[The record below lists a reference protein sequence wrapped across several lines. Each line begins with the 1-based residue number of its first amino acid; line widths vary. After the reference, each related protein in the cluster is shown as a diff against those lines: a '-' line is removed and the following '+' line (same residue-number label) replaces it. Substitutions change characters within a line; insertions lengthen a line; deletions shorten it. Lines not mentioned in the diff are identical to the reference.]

1 VNDTIHKLCRRLP
14 ILTVM
19 ILAAPDATADVANQ
33 GKTPAPIDSVT
44 YQRRVQ
50 MVRHMPGLV
59 AFWDFVQR
67 EDGPAGSGQFVA
79 YTATDARGYPLE
91 PHNVS
96 RDFWHDGA
104 ETTLADFPLL
114 GRGPFGQAVQFRAP
128 KAQNDLPV
136 LLVPRTKLHD
146 TPLDVKGP
154 DKSVS
159 MVVWLIYQEGAHA
172 IAGIWHEGTVSPPK
186 DLPAVVRV
194 RGQRQYGMFAG
205 LGANPG
211 GVGAHVSENGLASF
225 GDPYARHMAVTSEKM
240 MRVNPDA
247 VSDILDTG
255 WSVVG
260 FVYDNAKRTVTAYL
274 NGVATEY
281 WIDAPANS
289 RFYQSAARAWSQARM
304 ARLPGLQ
311 PGEDPSFPR
320 DQFYEPPE
328 NAPLSENIL
337 SESGDERVVIR
348 VYEFTKVRVTLRKN
362 ANGQFSEVG
371 SAELV
376 ALKANPYWFG
386 HDIYTPANA
395 EVGGPF
401 TIGRVIHSNRHETLS
416 GYFGGVAVFAQA
428 LAPEQMAELAQIGR
442 QPLAEDGGKPLML
455 SELLQVRAQK

>member
-1 VNDTIHKLCRRLP
+1 LNDAIYKFCRRLP
-14 ILTVM
+14 ILIFLV
-19 ILAAPDATADVANQ
+19 LAIPDAAAGGVKQEKMSAS
-33 GKTPAPIDSVT
+33 IDWAT
-44 YQRRVQ
+44 YQRRIER
-50 MVRHMPGLV
+50 VRQTPGLA

-67 EDGPAGSGQFVA
+67 EDGPAGSGRFVA
-79 YTATDARGYPLE
+79 YTATDGSGYPLE

-104 ETTLADFPLL
+104 EATLADFPLL

-128 KAQNDLPV
+128 KVQNDLPV
-136 LLVPRTKLHD
+136 LLVPRAKLHD

-154 DKSVS
+154 GKSVS

-186 DLPAVVRV
+186 DIPAVVKV

-225 GDPYARHMAVTSEKM
+225 GDRYARHMAVTPEKM
-240 MRVNPDA
+240 ERIKSDA
-247 VSDILDTG
+247 TPEQLDTG

-260 FVYDNAKRTVTAYL
+260 FVCDNEKKTVTAYL
-274 NGVATEY
+274 DGVATEY
-281 WIDAPANS
+281 WVDAPANS

-311 PGEDPSFPR
+311 SGEDPGFPR

-328 NAPLSENIL
+328 NVPLSESVL
-337 SESGDERVVIR
+337 SESGDHRVVLRI
-348 VYEFTKVRVTLRKN
+348 YEFTKVRVTLRKD
-362 ANGQFSEVG
+362 AKGQFSEVAA
-371 SAELV
+371 AELA
-376 ALKANPYWFG
+376 ALKTNPYWFG

-395 EVGGPF
+395 EEGGPF

-428 LAPEQMAELAQIGR
+428 LTPGEMAELSQIGR
-442 QPLAEDGGKPLML
+442 RPLPGDGGKPLSL
-455 SELLQVRAQK
+455 SEILQARAKK